1 MFYLIENDIVL
12 EGAQFYQS
20 LSENKSC
27 IEGDSFSVPLTL
39 LRFDGLKVVDARTIK
54 NFYIDEAGVKHI
66 ILHDPAWQP
75 LVCNFD
81 DELILDNNIWRIK
94 NNSDKYYEEID
105 RIKAK
110 RRSDYTREADPLK
123 NEYDYD
129 LIANPSN
136 AEAKK
141 HKWIAKVK
149 EIKARYPFPSEAS
162 FNL

>member
-1 MFYLIENDIVL
+1 MKAIIDRDLIIGTVSGHCDGIEIPVYLKKHKLD
-12 EGAQFYQS
+12 
-20 LSENKSC
+20 
-27 IEGDSFSVPLTL
+27 T
-39 LRFDGLKVVDARTIK
+39 LRFDGEDIVSMSQYKK
-54 NFYIDEAGVKHI
+54 FYIDENAIKHVI
-66 ILHDPAWQP
+66 QHNSAWQP
-75 LVCNFD
+75 LVCDFD

-94 NNSDKYYEEID
+94 NNSDKYYEAID

-136 AEAKK
+136 AEVKK

-149 EIKARYPFPSEAS
+149 EIKARYPFPSEATI
-162 FNL
+162 NT